1 MASLPGSFVNH
12 PGPDAAPGTAP
23 TPKPLSELI
32 ADPHFITVIVSLVF
46 SITVFFYYLAQ
57 FLRQMSRDVREG
69 ATQLRETRDLERK
82 AAALVKEQAQMA
94 AERAQER
101 RELRGL
107 ARELE
112 KSMTPARQRSGASSA
127 VETPAARSPVT
138 AVALAPPA
146 STGATTQTSR
156 PGRES
161 TNAVESD
168 RTTEV
173 ELKSRKEEP
182 PRRDDGVRKRR

>member
-12 PGPDAAPGTAP
+12 PGPDAAPGAAA

-46 SITVFFYYLAQ
+46 SIVVFFYYLAQ

-82 AAALVKEQAQMA
+82 AAALAKEQAQMA

-127 VETPAARSPVT
+127 VETPARSPVT
-138 AVALAPPA
+138 AVAPAPPS
-146 STGATTQTSR
+146 STDESAQVSHLR
-156 PGRES
+156 RES
-161 TNAVESD
+161 ANAVEND